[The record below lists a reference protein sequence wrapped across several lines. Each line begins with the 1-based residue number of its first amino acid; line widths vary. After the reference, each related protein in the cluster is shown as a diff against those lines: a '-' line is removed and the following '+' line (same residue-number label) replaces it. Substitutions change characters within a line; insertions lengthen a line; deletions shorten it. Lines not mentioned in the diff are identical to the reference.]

1 MSLDALTVSE
11 AEEVINKWAIEYAH
25 NTYNLPRHALRVILW
40 PWAKPTP
47 ENFAGRDRWVSNI
60 SSGPTAIV
68 RISLDPREARFFPLL
83 KEKIHE
89 VATRYPKMYDCLALE
104 KVADIT
110 KRETQM
116 HRTLRV
122 KYNFERELI
131 PDMPRDEDLIV
142 RYVTRVEVVHRG
154 SGTREVVESEGGR
167 TLFEMTHTAKARLGR
182 KLIEE
187 HQRKIKEEPWNL
199 PPDHPMWVAK
209 TA

>member
-11 AEEVINKWAIEYAH
+11 AEEAINKWAIDLAH
-25 NTYNLPRHALRVILW
+25 DTYNLPRHALRVILW
-40 PWAKPTP
+40 PW
-47 ENFAGRDRWVSNI
+47 GRKEWVSAMDR
-60 SSGPTAIV
+60 GPTAII
-68 RISLDPREARFFPLL
+68 RISLDPREPKFFPLL

-104 KVADIT
+104 KVMDIT
-110 KRETQM
+110 RRETQL
-116 HRTLRV
+116 HHTLRV

-131 PDMPRDEDLIV
+131 PEMPRDEDLIV

-154 SGTREVVESEGGR
+154 SGTREIIESEGGR
-167 TLFEMTHTAKARLGR
+167 TLYEMTHTAKARLGR
-182 KLIEE
+182 RIIEE

-199 PPDHPMWVAK
+199 PQDHPMWVAK